1 MRYHRGMAEAYEI
14 IMGAIAI
21 LETMDED
28 SHDARYFVI
37 IAALKRVLDMMP

>member
-1 MRYHRGMAEAYEI
+1 MDEAFEI
-14 IMGAIAI
+14 LTGIVAI